1 VSLGQLWHALLNGLG
16 ASLAFF
22 YDLIPNY
29 GVAIILLT
37 AAVKLVTL
45 PLSIKSTRS
54 MQAMQKVQ
62 PEMKRLQAKY
72 KGDRQKLNEE
82 MMKLY
87 QEHGVNPL
95 GGCLPLV
102 LQMPVLIAL
111 LQVFRGCGKVLR
123 RGQVCPPNQTG
134 LALLPKGS
142 ALYKAIIAGHAGFL
156 GMHLGLSPLQAYR
169 TEGILTS
176 IPYFLL
182 IAVMAFTSWVQQK
195 QMTSMQSTPQPA
207 QAQMISR
214 LMVFMFPLFAV
225 AWPMALGLYWTTQN
239 LLTIGQQKLLLGGV
253 GKGGLGG
260 GGKGGW
266 LSKFPFPLGPRT
278 PSASEDGRGQ
288 PSGNPASKP
297 GSPAGK
303 HKGSGSRKG
312 NKRR

>member
-1 VSLGQLWHALLNGLG
+1 MNIAELWHALLNALG
-16 ASLAFF
+16 ASLAFL
-22 YDLIPNY
+22 YDLVPNY

-37 AAVKLVTL
+37 LAVKLVTL

-111 LQVFRGCGKVLR
+111 LQVFRGCGVVLKR
-123 RGQVCPPNQTG
+123 RQACPPTQTG
-134 LALLPKGS
+134 VRLLPKSS
-142 ALYKAIIAGHAGFL
+142 ALYQAIRAGQAGFL
-156 GMHLGLSPLQAYR
+156 GMSLGLSPMQALQSQGVLHA
-169 TEGILTS
+169 
-176 IPYFLL
+176 IPYFFL
-182 IAVMAFTSWVQQK
+182 IAVMAFTSWYQQK
-195 QMTSMQSTPQPA
+195 QMTAAQSAPQPA

-214 LMVFMFPLFAV
+214 MMVLIFPLFAI

-239 LLTIGQQKLLLGGV
+239 VLTIAQQKLLLGM
-253 GKGGLGG
+253 GGTGG
-260 GGKGGW
+260 GRGTGGW
-266 LSKFPFPLGPRT
+266 LSRIPFPLGPRAPVT
-278 PSASEDGRGQ
+278 PAEGNGRQ
-288 PSGNPASKP
+288 PSGKP
-297 GSPAGK
+297 GSSTGGK
-303 HKGSGSRKG
+303 HTGSGARKGS
-312 NKRR
+312 KRR

>member
-1 VSLGQLWHALLNGLG
+1 LGFSDIWHALLNGLG

-37 AAVKLVTL
+37 AAVKIVTL
-45 PLSIKSTRS
+45 PLTIKQTRS

-62 PEMKRLQAKY
+62 PEMKRLQAKF

-111 LQVFRGCGKVLR
+111 LQVFRQCGIKLKAK
-123 RGQVCPPNQTG
+123 QACPPTQIG
-134 LALLPKGS
+134 VGLLPAGS
-142 ALYKAIIAGHAGFL
+142 ALHAAIIGGHAGFL
-156 GMHLGLSPLQAYR
+156 GMQLGISPLQAYR
-169 TEGILTS
+169 TEGILAS

-182 IAVMAFTSWVQQK
+182 IAVMAFTSWYQQK
-195 QMTSMQSTPQPA
+195 QMTSAQSTPQPA

-214 LMVFMFPLFAV
+214 MMVLMFPLFAL

-239 LLTIGQQKLLLGGV
+239 VLTVVQQKVL
-253 GKGGLGG
+253 LGG
-260 GGKGGW
+260 GGGVGGRGGGGW
-266 LSKFPFPLGPRT
+266 LSKIPFPLSPRT
-278 PSASEDGRGQ
+278 PTAPTDGRGR
-288 PSGNPASKP
+288 PSGP
-297 GSPAGK
+297 GSGNSGSAGK
-303 HKGSGSRKG
+303 HKGSGARKG